1 MIETEIARTLSYLSL
16 LNHTTYQLNISY
28 ILSLSLS
35 YLNVSLWFFFFFCLF
50 IDHYCFIQVIY
61 KTNSQK
67 QIMSQV

>member
-35 YLNVSLWFFFFFCLF
+35 YLNVSLWFFFFCLF
-50 IDHYCFIQVIY
+50 IY
-61 KTNSQK
+61 
-67 QIMSQV
+67 